1 MRHTLFVFP
10 LINLKRM
17 FAHRERFAYTEH
29 AAVPEYGEY
38 AFDELL
44 LFTVEGYVLIIQKSH
59 YRFAYRK
66 SYGLIHNHS

>member
-29 AAVPEYGEY
+29 AAVSEYREN
-38 AFDELL
+38 AFHELF
-44 LFTVEGYVLIIQKSH
+44 LFAVEGDVLVVQKSH

-66 SYGLIHNHS
+66 SYGLIHNRS